1 MLGFMGLCFLI
12 MLFAGMPIGFALGAT
27 ALFIFLKMDMP
38 ILLNMVP
45 QRFFA
50 GLDMFTLMAMPF
62 FILAGQIM
70 NKSGITTRLVNFA
83 NVLVG
88 HLRGGLAHANI
99 VASIFFAGMTGAA
112 VSDTAAIGTMLIP
125 AMV

>member
-38 ILLNMVP
+38 ILFNMVP

-62 FILAGQIM
+62 FIGAF
-70 NKSGITTRLVNFA
+70 TRWFSSCKYCCQYIFCRNDRGSRIRYSCNRDHVNTSD
-83 NVLVG
+83 
-88 HLRGGLAHANI
+88 GGGWI
-99 VASIFFAGMTGAA
+99 
-112 VSDTAAIGTMLIP
+112 
-125 AMV
+125 